1 MKKLMLIVAAGVLLT
16 ACGSKTQGEQAQTD
30 STAVVAEVAEKQSG
44 EKKAVDQWTEEAVVA
59 RVNEIYNKVNEVFSQ
74 QEVDLRILDSLYCT
88 KDYKDMYQ
96 QVKQAEEG
104 KSFEELCFIEYQPWD
119 LGLQTPIQVLKI
131 RPKLLTGDMAEV
143 FFDLKEAKGSGKC
156 TAGWSLYLED
166 GVWKVHSFL
175 SHANDHEGSWEFM
188 HQYVERNKK
197 K

>member
-16 ACGSKTQGEQAQTD
+16 ACGSKTQGGQEQTD
-30 STAVVAEVAEKQSG
+30 STAVVTEVAEEQTG
-44 EKKAVDQWTEEAVVA
+44 EKKAVDQWSEEAVAA

-74 QEVDLRILDSLYCT
+74 QEVDLRILDSLYCS

-119 LGLQTPIQVLKI
+119 QGLQTPIQVVNI

-143 FFDLKEAKGSGKC
+143 FFDLKESKGSGEC
-156 TAGWSLYLED
+156 TIGWSLYLED
-166 GVWKVHSFL
+166 GAWKVHSFL
-175 SHANDHEGSWEFM
+175 SHDRDHKGSWEFM
-188 HQYVERNKK
+188 RQYVERNQKK
-197 K
+197 